1 MGATVVAESAGGG
14 TPARPRTPASGPAVR
29 VWRQLREPGRVR
41 VGLGLLAAVAALTLG
56 ADVLAPYPPN
66 EILDAVALK
75 SQPPSMAHPFG
86 TDPYSRDVLSR
97 VLVGSRVTLGVAL
110 LAAAVTMVVG
120 TTYGA
125 VAALAGP
132 RTDAAMMRVVDAMLS
147 MPRVLLL
154 FTLVALW
161 GQVTVGL
168 LVLFLGL
175 TSWFGV
181 SRIARGEVRA
191 LREREF
197 VVAARALGGTGVGVF
212 FRHLLP
218 NVAAPLLVAATLAVR
233 NVILLEAGLSFLGAG
248 VPHPLASWGSIIRDG
263 SDQVATH
270 WWIALFPGLAIVL
283 TVIALDAIADGLREA
298 LDPRQL
304 PRP

>member
-1 MGATVVAESAGGG
+1 MGATAVAESAGPD
-14 TPARPRTPASGPAVR
+14 TPARARTPLGGPAVR
-29 VWRQLREPGRVR
+29 VWQQLRARGRIR
-41 VGLGLLAAVAALTLG
+41 MGLGLLVAVAAMTLG
-56 ADVLAPYPPN
+56 ADALAPYPPN

-75 SQPPSMAHPFG
+75 SQPPSLAHPLG

-97 VLVGSRVTLGVAL
+97 VLVGSRVTLGVAF
-110 LAAAVTMVVG
+110 LAAAVTMLVG
-120 TTYGA
+120 TAYGA
-125 VAALAGP
+125 LAALAGP
-132 RTDAAMMRVVDAMLS
+132 RTDAVMMRVVDAMLS
-147 MPRVLLL
+147 LPRVLLL

-161 GQVTVGL
+161 GQGTVVL

-181 SRIARGEVRA
+181 SRIVRAEVRA
-191 LREREF
+191 LRDREF
-197 VVAARALGGTGVGVF
+197 VVAARALGATAPGVF

-218 NVAAPLLVAATLAVR
+218 NIAAPLLVAGTLAVR
-233 NVILLEAGLSFLGAG
+233 NVILLEAGLSFLGVG
-248 VPHPLASWGSIIRDG
+248 VPHPLASWGSVIRDG
-263 SDQVATH
+263 ADQVSLH

-283 TVIALDAIADGLREA
+283 TVIALDALADGLREA

>member
-1 MGATVVAESAGGG
+1 MGVTAVAESAGGG
-14 TPARPRTPASGPAVR
+14 TPAAARTPLGGPAVR
-29 VWRQLREPGRVR
+29 VWRQLRAPGRTR
-41 VGLGLLAAVAALTLG
+41 VGLALFAVVVAMTLG
-56 ADVLAPYPPN
+56 ADFLAPYPPD

-75 SQPPSMAHPFG
+75 SQPPSPAHPFG

-110 LAAAVTMVVG
+110 LAAAITMVVG
-120 TTYGA
+120 TACGA
-125 VAALAGP
+125 LAALAGP
-132 RTDAAMMRVVDAMLS
+132 RTDAAMMRLVDAMLS
-147 MPRVLLL
+147 VPRVLLL

-161 GQVTVGL
+161 GQVSVVL

-181 SRIARGEVRA
+181 SRIVRAQVRA
-191 LREREF
+191 LRDREF
-197 VVAARALGGTGVGVF
+197 VVAARALGGTTLGVF

-218 NVAAPLLVAATLAVR
+218 NVAAPLLVAGTLAVR

-248 VPHPLASWGSIIRDG
+248 VPHPLASWGSVIRDG
-263 SDQVATH
+263 ADQVATH
-270 WWIALFPGLAIVL
+270 WWIALFPGLAIVV
-283 TVIALDAIADGLREA
+283 TVIALDAFADGLRQA